1 MKCGE
6 GFLRYNRT
14 MLKNKQVDPAQLIV
28 PLPPDARN
36 EKGQREIA
44 LPHAFNFRDI
54 GGYRTDDGRFL
65 RWGQVYRAS
74 ALNQLQPA
82 DHKIL
87 QSLGLRTIFDLRS
100 LPEVVKQP
108 DRLPN
113 PGPAYRHVPLVSY
126 DGSISRLQTL
136 RRYRRQMGQ
145 MLLHIYTHVVLGEN
159 APYLGEMLHQLADP
173 AHRPALFHCAVG
185 KDRTGMVIALLLA
198 LLGVPEETIVAD
210 YTLSNRHH
218 AAILAA
224 MQPDFRRAVVWG
236 WIRPSRLYPISLAH
250 PTTMRAALQHL
261 RQTYGSAEEY
271 ALHAAGLDRG
281 VLAALRRE
289 LLE

>member
-6 GFLRYNRT
+6 PILRYNRP
-14 MLKNKQVDPAQLIV
+14 MGNEKRVDPAQLIV
-28 PLPPDARN
+28 PLPPHASN
-36 EKGQREIA
+36 GKGQREIA
-44 LPHAFNFRDI
+44 LPHAFNFRDV
-54 GGYRTDDGRFL
+54 GGYRTEDGRFL
-65 RWGQVYRAS
+65 RWGQVYRAG
-74 ALNQLQPA
+74 ALHQLQPA
-82 DHKIL
+82 DHEIL
-87 QSLGLRTIFDLRS
+87 QSLGLRTVFDLRS
-100 LPEVVKQP
+100 PAEVAKQP

-136 RRYRRQMGQ
+136 RRYRRRMDQ
-145 MLLHIYTHVVLGEN
+145 MLLHVYTHVVLGEN
-159 APYLGEMLHQLADP
+159 ATYLGEMLRQLADP
-173 AHRPALFHCAVG
+173 ANRPALFHCAVG

-224 MQPDFRRAVVWG
+224 MQPDFRRAMVWA

-250 PTTMRAALQHL
+250 PATIRAALQHL
-261 RQTYGSAEEY
+261 RQTHGSAEAY
-271 ALHAAGLDRG
+271 ALGAAGLDQAT
-281 VLAALRRE
+281 LAALRAE